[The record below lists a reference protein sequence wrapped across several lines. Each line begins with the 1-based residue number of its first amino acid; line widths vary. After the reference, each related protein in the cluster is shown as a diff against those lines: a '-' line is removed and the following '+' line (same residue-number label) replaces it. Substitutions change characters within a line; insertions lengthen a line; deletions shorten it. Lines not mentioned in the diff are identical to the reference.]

1 MRVIEHITCC
11 ILNFLLVKKRVTWKT
26 QRGQGL
32 IPCQSQEETKIDFRR
47 VSCIFSYPRK
57 CSGVQLQSSLT
68 KIPNTQKKFFMSF
81 CFLNTALSKRREEKK
96 RRSRWFLESCR
107 CLWPAAKSTI
117 NYSYLIQKLPLP

>member
-11 ILNFLLVKKRVTWKT
+11 ILNFLLVKKKGDLKNSTRT
-26 QRGQGL
+26 GL
-32 IPCQSQEETKIDFRR
+32 IPCQSLEETKIDFRR

-81 CFLNTALSKRREEKK
+81 CFLNTALSKRRVEKK
-96 RRSRWFLESCR
+96 RRSRWFLENSR
-107 CLWPAAKSTI
+107 CLWQASKSTT
-117 NYSYLIQKLPLP
+117 NYSYLGGI